1 MKTKRIPRIGAFT
14 LIELLVVIAIIGIL
28 ASLLLPALA
37 QAQARA
43 KRIKCAS
50 NLRQAGLSFRLFSN
64 DHGDKFPFRVSP
76 ADGGSMDAANQ
87 DVSRHFLTMT
97 NELSTPRVLVCPS
110 DGKKSGASSFD
121 SAFDDSRV
129 SFVVG
134 YDSDESLPQSILS
147 GDRNTSEAWDALA
160 NNVPCGAFSGAM
172 ASQLT
177 SNSVWTVAVHNSK
190 GNITLG
196 DGSVQQLSSAGL
208 KTQAGASDTDNFNN
222 HIRVPRPN
230 N

>member
-1 MKTKRIPRIGAFT
+1 MKTKRPPTVGAFT

-50 NLRQAGLSFRLFSN
+50 NLRQVGLSFRLYAN
-64 DHGDKFPFRVSP
+64 DHDSRFPFRVTPS
-76 ADGGSMDAANQ
+76 DGGSMDAANQ
-87 DVSRHFLTMT
+87 DVYRHFLTMT

-110 DGKKSGASSFD
+110 DGKKTGANSFD
-121 SAFDDSRV
+121 TGFDDSHV

-134 YDSDESLPQSILS
+134 YDADESFPQSILS
-147 GDRNTSEAWDALA
+147 GDRNTSEAWDTSA
-160 NNVPCGAFSGAM
+160 NNVPCAAFAGAM
-172 ASQLT
+172 ASPLT
-177 SNSVWTVAVHNSK
+177 SNSVWTVTVHNSK
-190 GNITLG
+190 GNLTLG
-196 DGSVQQLSSAGL
+196 DGSVQQNNNAGL
-208 KTQAGASDTDNFNN
+208 KLQASASDIDNYNN

>member
-37 QAQARA
+37 GAQARA

-50 NLRQAGLSFRLFSN
+50 NLRQVGIAFRIFAN
-64 DHGDKFPFRVSP
+64 DHDGRFPFRVSP
-76 ADGGSMDAANQ
+76 AEGGSMDAANQ
-87 DVSRHFLTMT
+87 DVWRHFLAMS
-97 NELSTPRVLVCPS
+97 NELSTPRILSCAA
-110 DGKKSGASSFD
+110 DGNKTTASSFD

-134 YDSDESLPQSILS
+134 YDADEAVPQSILS
-147 GDRNTSEAWDALA
+147 GDRNTSEAWETSA
-160 NNVPCGAFSGAM
+160 NNVACSAFSGAM
-172 ASQLT
+172 ASVLT
-177 SNSVWTVAVHNSK
+177 SNSVWTSAIHNAK
-190 GNITLG
+190 GNLALG
-196 DGSVQQLSSAGL
+196 DGSVQQNNSAGL
-208 KTQAGASDTDNFNN
+208 RQQAAASDADNYNN